1 MFTDC
6 VLWILSS
13 GGLLRS
19 DWLPPNRIIA
29 HYHKVNLISTLLDA
43 LIIQNAP
50 RRSRRSSPRLTL
62 NMNDFRPLWRSRRVR
77 CERTVRVKSKI
88 TNSCYITFS
97 HLADEDIQ
105 ICYIEYYLTYCK
117 VSLEGFGSSVR
128 VIPADL
134 TVVIDIQTMQL
145 VQPVWNRLKTKKRL

>member
-1 MFTDC
+1 MWSEPSLQDC

-13 GGLLRS
+13 EGLLRS
-19 DWLPPNRIIA
+19 DWLPPNRVIA

-43 LIIQNAP
+43 LIVQNAP
-50 RRSRRSSPRLTL
+50 RRRLTL
-62 NMNDFRPLWRSRRVR
+62 IMNDFRPLWRSHRVR
-77 CERTVRVKSKI
+77 CECTVRVKSKI

-97 HLADEDIQ
+97 HLADADIQ